1 MDLFLGVLFY
11 GATASYALG
20 WGTRVRKTM
29 SRIFD
34 TLYILGIK
42 AYIYLLCRREGW
54 KIVYLDVELLP
65 KDEKVDA

>member
-1 MDLFLGVLFY
+1 
-11 GATASYALG
+11 
-20 WGTRVRKTM
+20 M